1 MSMVNLCTSLVPA
14 LEISFP
20 AEIYATIIE
29 VFVYTHVEPIPRQ
42 PGENK
47 LKPQWYLVALI
58 QDLGNGTGLA

>member
-29 VFVYTHVEPIPRQ
+29 VFVYTHVELIPRQ
-42 PGENK
+42 PGEIN
-47 LKPQWYLVALI
+47 LKPQ
-58 QDLGNGTGLA
+58 